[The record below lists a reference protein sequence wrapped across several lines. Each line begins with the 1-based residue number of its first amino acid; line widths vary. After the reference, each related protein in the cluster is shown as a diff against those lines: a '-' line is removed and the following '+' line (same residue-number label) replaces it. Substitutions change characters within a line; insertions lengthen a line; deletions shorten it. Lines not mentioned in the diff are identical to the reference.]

1 MRSTQGNE
9 ILIKP
14 RVLTRESVPSV
25 CLRDNN
31 GSHKETWEGRTGK
44 RAGIVIHSL
53 VSRLLA
59 PVVYFP
65 TASLICCIYFFIFF
79 YPSTTKRHLSA
90 SERSTK
96 SRASFF
102 KKCKW
107 RLFAARSCHRVDEG
121 IVGSLVCLF
130 LFFFLSL
137 SFCAQLLASVHQPD
151 AESVSGAADCRC
163 APRSDCAF
171 PALFPRAICQH

>member
-14 RVLTRESVPSV
+14 RVLTCESVPSV

-31 GSHKETWEGRTGK
+31 GSHKATWEGRTGK

-65 TASLICCIYFFIFF
+65 TASLICCIYLLICIH
-79 YPSTTKRHLSA
+79 PLQKDTCQ
-90 SERSTK
+90 
-96 SRASFF
+96 RAS
-102 KKCKW
+102 
-107 RLFAARSCHRVDEG
+107 AAPNLGPPFSKMQMASICGLLLSLVDEG
-121 IVGSLVCLF
+121 IVGSLFFVF
-130 LFFFLSL
+130 LR
-137 SFCAQLLASVHQPD
+137 
-151 AESVSGAADCRC
+151 AAVGL
-163 APRSDCAF
+163 RSSA
-171 PALFPRAICQH
+171 